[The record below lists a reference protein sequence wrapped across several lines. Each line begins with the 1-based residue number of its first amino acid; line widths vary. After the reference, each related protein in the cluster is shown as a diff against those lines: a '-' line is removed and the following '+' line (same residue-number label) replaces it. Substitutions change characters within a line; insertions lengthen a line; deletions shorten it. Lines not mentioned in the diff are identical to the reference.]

1 MPKLLIVDDSRLA
14 RMAII
19 RVLDTL
25 HPDWSRVEA
34 ASADEALRLIEEQA
48 PDIALLDYNM
58 PGRDGLA
65 LAEAI
70 RQLDPTVT
78 VAVISANRQ
87 VEVINRAEAA
97 GATFLAK
104 PLTATAFAE
113 FLAACQLQRKRSGT

>member
-25 HPDWSRVEA
+25 HPDWSRMEA
-34 ASADEALRLIEEQA
+34 ASADEALRLIEEQS

-70 RQLDPTVT
+70 RQLDPAVA

-104 PLTATAFAE
+104 PLTAPALAE
-113 FLAACQLQRKRSGT
+113 FLAASERQRTRSGT